1 VKVKLSTL
9 SVPAIFCCACLL
21 CLCPASHA
29 QGDPSPSGAF
39 AGQVPVSAALK
50 KTLSSKDSKVDEEI
64 SAVIEKPVTIGTTE
78 LPKGSLLLGH
88 VVSLTPHTK
97 DTPNGSITIVF
108 DHAQPKKGSPVDITS
123 SVYKISLS
131 VDQARAQQPDVD
143 MGMRGSANEA
153 QATQAVE
160 HNTGLQDP
168 KIDGMVSKAGA
179 PVQVVSAVPGVALS
193 AVASD
198 DKSAI
203 MTSRNRDV
211 FLDGGTELVVGVKLK

>member
-50 KTLSSKDSKVDEEI
+50 KTLSSKDSKVDQEI

-131 VDQARAQQPDVD
+131 VDQARAQP
-143 MGMRGSANEA
+143 
-153 QATQAVE
+153 TQAVE

>member
-1 VKVKLSTL
+1 VKLKL
-9 SVPAIFCCACLL
+9 SAVSVAAIFSCACLL
-21 CLCPASHA
+21 CFCAVSQA
-29 QGDPSPSGAF
+29 QDGPTPSGAF

-50 KTLSSKDSKVDEEI
+50 KTLSSKDSKVGQEI

-131 VDQARAQQPDVD
+131 ADQLKAQQPDTD
-143 MGMRGSANEA
+143 AGMRGSANEA
-153 QATQAVE
+153 RAKAQFEDNGLHDPTT
-160 HNTGLQDP
+160 TGL
-168 KIDGMVSKAGA
+168 VSKAGA

-198 DKSAI
+198 TKSAI
-203 MTSRNRDV
+203 MTARNENV
-211 FLDGGTELVVGVKLK
+211 FLDTGTELVVGVKLK